1 MYTATIVI
9 GTVFAILIIMCII
22 WYIIERDNIAILFL
36 AIFTVISL
44 LVVPVSYTSDKRE
57 ANYPY
62 DKIYTVKLYY
72 QDGGHTINRFTC
84 KGWETPWMQPHY
96 GSYSFMLGDNKVP
109 CVTRYDIIKVEKHN
123 RK

>member
-9 GTVFAILIIMCII
+9 GAMFALLIVMCII
-22 WYIIERDNIAILFL
+22 WYIIEKDNIVILFL
-36 AIFTVISL
+36 AFLVTMCL
-44 LVVPVSYTSDKRE
+44 LIVPVVYTSDKRE

-84 KGWETPWMQPHY
+84 RGWETPWMQPHY
-96 GSYSFMLGDNKVP
+96 GSYSFMLGDNKIH
-109 CVTRYDIIKVEKHN
+109 CVTRYDIIKVEKCD

>member
-1 MYTATIVI
+1 MYTATIII
-9 GTVFAILIIMCII
+9 GAIFALLIVTCII
-22 WYIIERDNIAILFL
+22 WYIKERDNIAILFL
-36 AIFTVISL
+36 AIFAAICL
-44 LVVPVSYTSDKRE
+44 FVVPAVYTSEKRE

-84 KGWETPWMQPHY
+84 RGWETPWMQSHY
-96 GSYSFMLGDNKVP
+96 GAYNFMLGDNKVP
-109 CVTRYDIIKVEKHN
+109 CVTRYYIIKVEQCD

>member
-9 GTVFAILIIMCII
+9 GAMFALLIVMCII
-22 WYIIERDNIAILFL
+22 WYIIEKDNIVILFL
-36 AIFTVISL
+36 AFLVTMCL
-44 LVVPVSYTSDKRE
+44 LIVPVVYTSDKRE

-84 KGWETPWMQPHY
+84 RGWETPWMQPHY

-109 CVTRYDIIKVEKHN
+109 CVTRYDIIKVEKYN